1 MTRLAQA
8 FRLVS
13 RPVIRVG
20 CERQRANAVPEEW
33 LPRSGSN
40 RSHTEPGLQANWR
53 FNFLLSSCLRR
64 GGGSRRR
71 RGRFM
76 L

>member
-1 MTRLAQA
+1 MTWLAQA
-8 FRLVS
+8 FRPVS

-20 CERQRANAVPEEW
+20 CERRRANAVPEEW

-53 FNFLLSSCLRR
+53 LHFLSLSTF
-64 GGGSRRR
+64 GVKAEGVVIA
-71 RGRFM
+71 
-76 L
+76 